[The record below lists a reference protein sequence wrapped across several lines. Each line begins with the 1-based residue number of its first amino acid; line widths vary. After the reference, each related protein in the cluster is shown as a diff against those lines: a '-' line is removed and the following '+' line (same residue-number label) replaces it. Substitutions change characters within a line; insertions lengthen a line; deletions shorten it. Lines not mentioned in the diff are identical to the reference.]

1 MNHLCELALKSV
13 CLFQNMAFTN
23 LVADEQM
30 DAQMDERVDRSRTL
44 RLCLPVGPGRGIK

>member
-1 MNHLCELALKSV
+1 
-13 CLFQNMAFTN
+13 MAFTN

-44 RLCLPVGPGRGIK
+44 RLCLPVGPGRGI